1 MATVQDALDAVT
13 AAKSRVD
20 TDIAAL
26 NATIAD
32 LQAQLGAAAPPVDLQ
47 PVVDA
52 ANSIDPAAVVAEPS
66 VGAVVADVD
75 VPLLV

>member
-1 MATVQDALDAVT
+1 MATLQDALDAVT

-26 NATIAD
+26 QARISD
-32 LQAQLGAAAPPVDLQ
+32 LEAAAGTPPIDLQ

-52 ANSIDPAAVVAEPS
+52 ANAIDPAPVEVVPAE
-66 VGAVVADVD
+66 
-75 VPLLV
+75 